1 MQGEAEATPL
11 QVKLNGLAELI
22 VYVGSVAGGLLFLAL
37 FIRFLVELKTIPGRT
52 PDEKGQEFIKALII
66 SVVLIVAAVPEG
78 LPLAVT
84 LALAF
89 ATNRMTRQNLLVR
102 VLGSCETMAN
112 ATVVCTDKTGTLT
125 QNVMT
130 VVAGSLGVKGKFVR
144 ELAEN
149 GERTNAGEADNT
161 RDDFSFDMNEF
172 NQVASPELQTLL
184 NEAICI
190 CSTAFEDKNEKGELE
205 FVGSKTETA
214 LLRFAKDL
222 NWADYKKVREGADI
236 VQMIPFS
243 SELKAMGVVVKVGNK
258 YRLYAKGA
266 SEILTKN
273 CSSHVV
279 VNHKRSGDE
288 LGSVEFT
295 EETRENI
302 ARSII
307 FYANQSL
314 RTLAMC
320 YRDFESWPPAGFNTS
335 SEEVPFEQ
343 IAKELTLISVTG
355 IEDPLRPGVRE
366 AVQQCHR
373 AGVAIKMCT
382 GDNVLTARSIA
393 NQCGIFTAGGIVMEG
408 PVFRKLSPADR
419 NEIVPRLQILA
430 RSSPED
436 KKLLVQTLKDQG
448 EVVGVT
454 GDGTNDGPAL
464 KLANVGFSMGIT

>member
-1 MQGEAEATPL
+1 
-11 QVKLNGLAELI
+11 
-22 VYVGSVAGGLLFLAL
+22 
-37 FIRFLVELKTIPGRT
+37 LVELRTIPGRS

-149 GERTNAGEADNT
+149 SERTNAGEADNT
-161 RDDFSFDMNEF
+161 RDDFSFDMAEF

-222 NWADYKKVREGADI
+222 NWADYKKVREGANI

-288 LGSVEFT
+288 LGSVAFT

-302 ARSII
+302 ARTII

-320 YRDFESWPPAGFNTS
+320 YRDFESWPPAGFNAS
-335 SEEVPFEQ
+335 SEDVPFEQ

-355 IEDPLRPGVRE
+355 IEDPLRAGVRE

-393 NQCGIFTAGGIVMEG
+393 NQCGIFTPGGIVMEG
-408 PVFRKLSPADR
+408 PVFRKLSAADR

>member
-22 VYVGSVAGGLLFLAL
+22 VYVGSIAGGLLFLAL

-243 SELKAMGVVVKVGNK
+243 SELKAMGVVVKVGSK

>member
-22 VYVGSVAGGLLFLAL
+22 VYVGSIAGGLLFLAL

-243 SELKAMGVVVKVGNK
+243 SELKAMGVVVKVGSK

-355 IEDPLRPGVRE
+355 IEDPLRTGVRE

>member
-37 FIRFLVELKTIPGRT
+37 LIRFFVELKTIPGRT

-288 LGSVEFT
+288 LGSTAFT

-320 YRDFESWPPAGFNTS
+320 YRDFESWPPAGINAS

-355 IEDPLRPGVRE
+355 IEDPLRAGVRE

>member
-1 MQGEAEATPL
+1 
-11 QVKLNGLAELI
+11 
-22 VYVGSVAGGLLFLAL
+22 
-37 FIRFLVELKTIPGRT
+37 
-52 PDEKGQEFIKALII
+52 
-66 SVVLIVAAVPEG
+66 
-78 LPLAVT
+78 
-84 LALAF
+84 
-89 ATNRMTRQNLLVR
+89 
-102 VLGSCETMAN
+102 
-112 ATVVCTDKTGTLT
+112 
-125 QNVMT
+125 
-130 VVAGSLGVKGKFVR
+130 
-144 ELAEN
+144 
-149 GERTNAGEADNT
+149 
-161 RDDFSFDMNEF
+161 
-172 NQVASPELQTLL
+172 
-184 NEAICI
+184 
-190 CSTAFEDKNEKGELE
+190 
-205 FVGSKTETA
+205 
-214 LLRFAKDL
+214 
-222 NWADYKKVREGADI
+222 
-236 VQMIPFS
+236 
-243 SELKAMGVVVKVGNK
+243 MGVVVKVGSK

>member
-22 VYVGSVAGGLLFLAL
+22 VYVGSIAGGLLFLAL

-288 LGSVEFT
+288 LGSVAFT